1 MARRSIL
8 SLAVLAACVCVG
20 IRMASSFVSSGSST
34 SLRRNVAMQAAAAK
48 KKPVWEQDSVV
59 RDIVP
64 VEELDKFVR
73 KGPNPNPPEVA
84 DAFTGEMTWSTGAS
98 NKISIITPELT
109 MEQLGDY
116 LSLTINFFLIL
127 SVFTLGGIIE
137 GLRFFPDCL
146 YW

>member
-1 MARRSIL
+1 MARTTRSQVL
-8 SLAVLAACVCVG
+8 PLALCCMVLYGASNLFVG
-20 IRMASSFVSSGSST
+20 SPKTGVRGSRT
-34 SLRRNVAMQAAAAK
+34 AMEAAAAK

-137 GLRFFPDCL
+137 ALRFFPDCL